1 MEASIPLLA
10 RGGTAL
16 KSLTH
21 EVEKVRY
28 VIFLDRCINNFPRTM
43 GKFIFIFLKGHFQG
57 YSKTEP
63 LQGNVLS
70 TVRIAEGKLEEL
82 C

>member
-1 MEASIPLLA
+1 
-10 RGGTAL
+10 
-16 KSLTH
+16 
-21 EVEKVRY
+21 
-28 VIFLDRCINNFPRTM
+28 M